1 MARITVEDIKSR
13 KVAKG
18 ATPIVSLT
26 AYTQPMAKFLDPH
39 CDFLLVGDSLAMVV
53 YGLETTRGVTI
64 EIMCAHGRA
73 VTRGAK
79 QALVVVDLPQGTYED
94 STAQA
99 VASAKRVI
107 DETEAQAVKLEG
119 GVEMAE
125 TVAAIVASGVP
136 VLGHVGLLP
145 QKAEHRGAFKIQG
158 RDDEGAKKVIAD
170 ALAID
175 AAGAFAMVVEGTVEP
190 VARELTEKVSIP
202 TIGIGASPACDGQ
215 ILVTEDML
223 GLFADFTPKFV
234 RKYAKLGDAIEQAVK
249 EYAGD
254 VRTGAFPGLEH
265 CFGVEK
271 K

>member
-18 ATPIVSLT
+18 AAPIVSLT

-119 GVEMAE
+119 GVEMAD

-190 VARELTEKVSIP
+190 VARDLTEQVSIP
-202 TIGIGASPACDGQ
+202 TIGIGASPVCDGQ

-234 RKYAKLGDAIEQAVK
+234 RKYAKLGDAIEQAVR
-249 EYAGD
+249 EYAKD
-254 VRTGAFPGLEH
+254 VRSGAFPGLEH